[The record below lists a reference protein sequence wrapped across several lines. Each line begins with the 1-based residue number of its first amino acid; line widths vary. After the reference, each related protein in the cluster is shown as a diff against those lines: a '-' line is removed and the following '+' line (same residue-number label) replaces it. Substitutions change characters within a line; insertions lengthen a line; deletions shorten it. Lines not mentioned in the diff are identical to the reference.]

1 MKVFLVLETE
11 QTGATI
17 TISDLMSTSQ
27 YLVLQLESSTTINFA
42 WQKKGGHGPHGPPG
56 LWFDQV
62 TTQNVK
68 LTLWV
73 GGLV

>member
-27 YLVLQLESSTTINFA
+27 YLVLQLQSSTTINFDG
-42 WQKKGGHGPHGPPG
+42 KKC
-56 LWFDQV
+56 
-62 TTQNVK
+62 
-68 LTLWV
+68 V
-73 GGLV
+73 GGMTPPSPVFMGPTMSDLSSILH